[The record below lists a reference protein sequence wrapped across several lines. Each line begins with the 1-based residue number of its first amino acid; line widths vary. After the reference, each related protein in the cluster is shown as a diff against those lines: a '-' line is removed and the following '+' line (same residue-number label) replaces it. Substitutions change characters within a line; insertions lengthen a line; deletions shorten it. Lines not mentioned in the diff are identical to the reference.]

1 LIERSDLELVDRVLS
16 KGDESA
22 FRELYRRH
30 SPILFRL
37 AVRLLG
43 KGDPDAGDV
52 LQEAWCRAFEGL
64 RRFTG
69 GSSLRTWLA
78 GVVVNCSREHIR
90 SRAQSR
96 SLPTA
101 GLARPQPGASPERE
115 LDVRRVID
123 ALPEG
128 FREVLVLHD
137 VGGYTHEE
145 IALVL
150 NIAPGTSKSQLS
162 RARRA
167 FRSGLAEAL
176 PRSSHDRRG

>member
-1 LIERSDLELVDRVLS
+1 MERSDLELVERVLS
-16 KGDESA
+16 RGDESA

-30 SPILFRL
+30 SPVLFRL

-43 KGDPDAGDV
+43 GSDSDAGDV

-64 RRFTG
+64 RRFSG
-69 GSSLRTWLA
+69 GSSLRTWLG

-90 SRAQSR
+90 ARAQSR
-96 SLPTA
+96 SLPSA
-101 GLARPQPGASPERE
+101 GLASPPAGPGPERE
-115 LDVRRVID
+115 MDVRRALE

-145 IALVL
+145 IALAL
-150 NIAPGTSKSQLS
+150 DIAPGTSKSQLS

-167 FRSGLAEAL
+167 LRSELADAPSEEQA
-176 PRSSHDRRG
+176 

>member
-1 LIERSDLELVDRVLS
+1 MERSDLELVERVLS
-16 KGDESA
+16 RGDESA

-30 SPILFRL
+30 SPMLFRL
-37 AVRLLG
+37 ALRLLG
-43 KGDPDAGDV
+43 GSDPDAGDV

-64 RRFTG
+64 RRFSG

-90 SRAQSR
+90 ARAQSR
-96 SLPTA
+96 SLPSA
-101 GLARPQPGASPERE
+101 GLASPPAEPSPERE
-115 LDVRRVID
+115 MDVRRALD

-128 FREVLVLHD
+128 YREVLVLHD

-145 IALVL
+145 IALAL
-150 NIAPGTSKSQLS
+150 DIAPGTSKSQLS

-167 FRSGLAEAL
+167 LRDELAEA
-176 PRSSHDRRG
+176 PSEEQA

>member
-1 LIERSDLELVDRVLS
+1 LTERSDLELVERVLS
-16 KGDESA
+16 RGDESA

-30 SPILFRL
+30 SPLLFRL

-43 KGDPDAGDV
+43 GSDPDAGDV

-64 RRFTG
+64 RRFSG
-69 GSSLRTWLA
+69 GSSLRTWLG

-90 SRAQSR
+90 TRAQSR
-96 SLPTA
+96 SLPSA
-101 GLARPQPGASPERE
+101 GLASPPAGPGPERE
-115 LDVRRVID
+115 MDVRRALE

-145 IALVL
+145 IALAL
-150 NIAPGTSKSQLS
+150 DIAPGTSKSQLS

-167 FRSGLAEAL
+167 LRSELSDAPSEEQA
-176 PRSSHDRRG
+176 

>member
-1 LIERSDLELVDRVLS
+1 MERSDSELVERVLS
-16 KGDESA
+16 RGDESA

-30 SPILFRL
+30 SPVLFRL

-43 KGDPDAGDV
+43 GKDPDAGDV

-64 RRFTG
+64 RRFSG
-69 GSSLRTWLA
+69 GSSLRTWLV

-90 SRAQSR
+90 ESARSRN
-96 SLPTA
+96 LPTA
-101 GLARPQPGASPERE
+101 GLANRPSGQSPERE
-115 LDVRRVID
+115 MDVRRALD

-145 IALVL
+145 IALAL
-150 NIAPGTSKSQLS
+150 EIAPGTSKSQLS

-167 FRSGLAEAL
+167 LRSELASAPTEEQA
-176 PRSSHDRRG
+176 

>member
-1 LIERSDLELVDRVLS
+1 MERSDLELVERVLS
-16 KGDESA
+16 RGDESA

-30 SPILFRL
+30 SPVLFRL

-43 KGDPDAGDV
+43 GSDPDAGDV
-52 LQEAWCRAFEGL
+52 LQEAWCRAFERL
-64 RRFTG
+64 RRFSG

-90 SRAQSR
+90 ARAQSR
-96 SLPTA
+96 SLPSA
-101 GLARPQPGASPERE
+101 GLARTPAGPSPERGM
-115 LDVRRVID
+115 DVRRALD

-145 IALVL
+145 IALAL
-150 NIAPGTSKSQLS
+150 DIAPGTSKSQLS

-167 FRSGLAEAL
+167 LRSELADAPSQEQA
-176 PRSSHDRRG
+176 

>member
-1 LIERSDLELVDRVLS
+1 MERSDLELVERVLS
-16 KGDESA
+16 RGDESA

-30 SPILFRL
+30 SPVLFRL

-43 KGDPDAGDV
+43 GSDPDAGDV
-52 LQEAWCRAFEGL
+52 LQETWCRAFEGL
-64 RRFTG
+64 RRFSG
-69 GSSLRTWLA
+69 GSSLRTWLG

-90 SRAQSR
+90 TRAQSR
-96 SLPTA
+96 SLPSA
-101 GLARPQPGASPERE
+101 GLASPPAGPGPERE
-115 LDVRRVID
+115 MDVRRALE

-145 IALVL
+145 IAVALD
-150 NIAPGTSKSQLS
+150 IAPGTSKSQLS

-167 FRSGLAEAL
+167 LRSELADAPSEEQA
-176 PRSSHDRRG
+176 

>member
-1 LIERSDLELVDRVLS
+1 MERSDLELVERVLS
-16 KGDESA
+16 RGDESA

-30 SPILFRL
+30 SPVLFRL

-43 KGDPDAGDV
+43 GSDSDAGDV

-64 RRFTG
+64 RRFSG
-69 GSSLRTWLA
+69 ESSLRTWLG

-90 SRAQSR
+90 TRAQSR
-96 SLPTA
+96 SLPSA
-101 GLARPQPGASPERE
+101 GLASPRAGPGPERE
-115 LDVRRVID
+115 MDVRRALE

-145 IALVL
+145 IALAL

-167 FRSGLAEAL
+167 LRSELADATSEEQA
-176 PRSSHDRRG
+176 

>member
-1 LIERSDLELVDRVLS
+1 MDRSDLELVERVLS
-16 KGDESA
+16 RGDESA

-43 KGDPDAGDV
+43 GSDPDAGDV

-64 RRFTG
+64 RRFSG

-90 SRAQSR
+90 ARAQSR
-96 SLPTA
+96 SLPSA
-101 GLARPQPGASPERE
+101 GLASPTASPSPERE
-115 LDVRRVID
+115 MDVRRALD

-145 IALVL
+145 IALAL
-150 NIAPGTSKSQLS
+150 DIAPGTSKSQLS

-167 FRSGLAEAL
+167 LRRELACAPSEEKA
-176 PRSSHDRRG
+176 

>member
-1 LIERSDLELVDRVLS
+1 LIERSDRELVDRVLS
-16 KGDESA
+16 EGDEFA

-43 KGDPDAGDV
+43 GSDPDAGDV

-64 RRFTG
+64 RRFSG
-69 GSSLRTWLA
+69 GSSFRTWLA

-90 SRAQSR
+90 ARAQSR
-96 SLPTA
+96 SLPSA
-101 GLARPQPGASPERE
+101 GLASPPAGPSPERE
-115 LDVRRVID
+115 MDVRRALD
-123 ALPEG
+123 ALPDG

-150 NIAPGTSKSQLS
+150 EIAPGTSKSQLS

-167 FRSGLAEAL
+167 LRTELASTEEQA
-176 PRSSHDRRG
+176 

>member
-1 LIERSDLELVDRVLS
+1 MERSDLELVERVLS
-16 KGDESA
+16 RGDESA

-30 SPILFRL
+30 SPLLFRL
-37 AVRLLG
+37 ALRLLG
-43 KGDPDAGDV
+43 GNDPDAGDV

-64 RRFTG
+64 RRFRG

-78 GVVVNCSREHIR
+78 GVVVNCAREHIR
-90 SRAQSR
+90 ARAQSR
-96 SLPTA
+96 SLPSA
-101 GLARPQPGASPERE
+101 GLASPTAGPSPEGE
-115 LDVRRVID
+115 MDVRRALD

-145 IALVL
+145 IALAL
-150 NIAPGTSKSQLS
+150 DIAPGTSKSQLS

-167 FRSGLAEAL
+167 LRSELADAPSEEQA
-176 PRSSHDRRG
+176 